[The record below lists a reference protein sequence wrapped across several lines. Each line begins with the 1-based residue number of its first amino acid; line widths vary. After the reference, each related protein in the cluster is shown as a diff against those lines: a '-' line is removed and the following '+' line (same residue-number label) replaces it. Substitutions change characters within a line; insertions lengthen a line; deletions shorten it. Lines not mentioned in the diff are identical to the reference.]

1 MRKYGKIVMAFQI
14 ISDGSCD
21 LGTER
26 AAKEGVRVVPFYVS
40 FDDKTYQK
48 EIEEVSVREFY
59 QRMVDNADCFPK
71 SSMPSVQDY
80 LDVFEEYAAEGK
92 DILCLCITTKFS
104 GSYNSAMNAKEMLL
118 EKYPE
123 VKIEVLDTTVD
134 TVLQGLLVLEVCR
147 MQQAGWSFEDT
158 VKRTKEI
165 LPTGRIIFTVGSF
178 DYLVHGGRIRKVMG
192 AAVKSLSIKP
202 LIILKEGEIFPAGVF
217 RNREK
222 GKKTLVSLCRKHF
235 EKIGEAPDEYAFNI
249 GYGYDYEEAVSFRE
263 MLLADLKQY
272 SGIQDMELFQI
283 GATIGVHTGP
293 YPIGMTFIRKAF

>member
-1 MRKYGKIVMAFQI
+1 MAYQI

-26 AAKEGVRVVPFYVS
+26 AAKENVTVVPFYVS
-40 FDDKTYQK
+40 FDDETYRK
-48 EIEEVSVREFY
+48 EIEEVSIREFY
-59 QRMVDNADCFPK
+59 QEMVDHADCFPK

-80 LDVFEEYAAEGK
+80 LSVFEACAAQGK

-118 EKYPE
+118 EEYPD
-123 VKIEVLDTTVD
+123 VRIEIIDTTVD

-147 MQQAGWSFEDT
+147 MQRAGWGFEAT
-158 VKRTKEI
+158 VERVRQM

-178 DYLVHGGRIRKVMG
+178 DYLIHGGRIGRVMG
-192 AAVKSLSIKP
+192 AAVKTLNIKP
-202 LIILKEGEIFPAGVF
+202 LIILKEGEIFPAGVY

-222 GKKTLVSLCRKHF
+222 GKKSLIELCRKHF
-235 EKIGEAPDEYAFNI
+235 EKSGEDPNQYVFNI
-249 GYGYDYEEAVSFRE
+249 GYGYDYQEALAFKE
-263 MLLADLKQY
+263 MLLNSMRQYTEVEDL
-272 SGIQDMELFQI
+272 ELFQI

-293 YPIGMTFIRKAF
+293 YPIGLTFIRKAF

>member
-1 MRKYGKIVMAFQI
+1 MAFQI

-21 LGTER
+21 LGKER
-26 AAKEGVRVVPFYVS
+26 AEKEQVKVVPFYVS
-40 FDDKTYQK
+40 FDDETYQK
-48 EIEEVSVREFY
+48 EIEELEVREFY
-59 QRMVDNADCFPK
+59 QKMVDHADCFPK

-80 LDVFEEYAAEGK
+80 LTVFEECVNQGK

-104 GSYNSAMNAKEMLL
+104 GSYNSAMNAKEILL
-118 EKYPE
+118 EEHPD
-123 VKIEVLDTTVD
+123 VKIEVIDTTVN

-178 DYLVHGGRIRKVMG
+178 DYLVHGGRIGKVMG
-192 AAVKSLSIKP
+192 VAVKTLNIKP
-202 LIILKEGEIFPAGVF
+202 LIILREGEIFPAGLF

-222 GKKTLVSLCRKHF
+222 GKHSLLELCRKHF
-235 EKIGEAPDEYAFNI
+235 EENQLDPDTYAFNI
-249 GYGYDYEEAVSFRE
+249 GYGYDRSEAEQFKQD
-263 MLLADLKQY
+263 LLQSLKEY
-272 SGIQDMELFQI
+272 SHIEDMEIFQI

-293 YPIGMTFIRKAF
+293 YPIGLTFIEKAF